1 MRDTIKRGIMGAAFF
16 IVLAA
21 GLSLV
26 KFPPPGAD
34 TETNGERWAR
44 MCKIE
49 ASNNKR
55 DQEECI
61 SKHALG
67 FVFDQNR
74 ADYQRRLE
82 AAR

>member
-16 IVLAA
+16 VTLAA
-21 GLSLV
+21 GLSLMDF
-26 KFPPPGAD
+26 KPSPPP
-34 TETNGERWAR
+34 ETNGERWAR